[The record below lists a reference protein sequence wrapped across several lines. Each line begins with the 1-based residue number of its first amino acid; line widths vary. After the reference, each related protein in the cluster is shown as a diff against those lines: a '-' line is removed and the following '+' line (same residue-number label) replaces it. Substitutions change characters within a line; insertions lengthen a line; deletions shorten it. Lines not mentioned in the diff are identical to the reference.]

1 MLSPCLPHLRIVKIP
16 FVRAYRCD
24 DSPPPSLF
32 LSRMRD
38 SIPWSF
44 LDFCRKT
51 RKKTSKRDAFA
62 NSVSTIFPL
71 LFKKYACIKNVFF
84 FFFKNIHCSLQRR
97 TFVNDLRDSICAL
110 HRRYKRA
117 YLPDLNGEHVESSER
132 ASSIFRCIVDKSDW
146 SYFASIELFEIR
158 FGRFVQSLCI
168 GASMC
173 DIGYTAQDT
182 AYFPAYRSCISSIKK
197 FISFRSISTSNIDVE
212 FSFPR
217 SLLIR
222 YFFRP
227 IILFN

>member
-1 MLSPCLPHLRIVKIP
+1 M
-16 FVRAYRCD
+16 
-24 DSPPPSLF
+24 
-32 LSRMRD
+32 
-38 SIPWSF
+38 
-44 LDFCRKT
+44 
-51 RKKTSKRDAFA
+51 
-62 NSVSTIFPL
+62 
-71 LFKKYACIKNVFF
+71 FF
-84 FFFKNIHCSLQRR
+84 FFFSR
-97 TFVNDLRDSICAL
+97 TFTAL
-110 HRRYKRA
+110 CKGAHSLMTYVILFVPYTDDINERM
-117 YLPDLNGEHVESSER
+117 PDLNGEHVESSER

-217 SLLIR
+217 SLSDIFFVLSFYSIR
-222 YFFRP
+222 ITF
-227 IILFN
+227 